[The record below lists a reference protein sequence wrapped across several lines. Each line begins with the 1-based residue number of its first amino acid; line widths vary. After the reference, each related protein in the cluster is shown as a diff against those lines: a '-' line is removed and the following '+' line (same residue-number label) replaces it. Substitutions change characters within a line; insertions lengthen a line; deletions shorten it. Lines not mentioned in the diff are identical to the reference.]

1 MISTRHSLARLAAIS
16 LAGVSLM
23 VLPVRAE
30 SINITI
36 TLAGEAFDGPPAY
49 EIRYGDREIAKGTVE
64 NAIDTSTEGPL
75 SGLTDWQAHQKAVT
89 IPIEPEDLGKN
100 LPFTVNFT
108 NDKWGGAGTTMDRNL
123 YVLSAEIGSV
133 KVAAQDIK
141 VLDKA
146 QPRDNASG
154 PEGARL
160 GNNSSIAVIAPPAT
174 GWLPASAQ
182 ATSSTA
188 APQSAAGEAPQAPA
202 ATPAAPQAAKSQ
214 PAPAAGPAQEA
225 APTQPQTAAP
235 ATAAETPPPPA
246 AGSQTDATTPAA
258 AEKVPNAPKSKAS
271 TNTATP
277 SPKAKCAPKTLG
289 VSGFP
294 LNRSDLPAD
303 ALPQLKA
310 LAETAAKEGC
320 KLEVTGFSSVA
331 GPRRMNEAL
340 ANVRA
345 DAVADFLKAQGVSA
359 GSITVAAGG
368 ETRRF
373 GRKGVLNRRVTVE
386 VVDGN

>member
-1 MISTRHSLARLAAIS
+1 MPPRNFIRGADKMISNRHSLARLAAIS

-23 VLPVRAE
+23 VLPARAE
-30 SINITI
+30 NINITI

-75 SGLTDWQAHQKAVT
+75 SKLADWQAHQKAVS
-89 IPIEPEDLGKN
+89 IPIDSEDLSKN
-100 LPFTVNFT
+100 LPLTVNFT

-123 YVLSAEIGSV
+123 YVLSAEVGSV

-146 QPRDNASG
+146 QPRDNATG
-154 PEGARL
+154 PRGARL
-160 GNNSSIAVIAPPAT
+160 GNNSSIAVIEPPAT
-174 GWLPASAQ
+174 GWLSAA
-182 ATSSTA
+182 ATSGTSAA
-188 APQSAAGEAPQAPA
+188 APQPAAGEPAKPA
-202 ATPAAPQAAKSQ
+202 AEALAAPQPETAQ
-214 PAPAAGPAQEA
+214 PAPAASSPPE
-225 APTQPQTAAP
+225 PAAP
-235 ATAAETPPPPA
+235 AT
-246 AGSQTDATTPAA
+246 

-277 SPKAKCAPKTLG
+277 NPKAKCAPKTLS
-289 VSGFP
+289 VTGFP
-294 LNRSDLPAD
+294 LNRSDLPGD

-310 LAETAAKEGC
+310 LAELTAKEGC
-320 KLEVTGFSSVA
+320 KLEITGYGSVA
-331 GPRRMNEAL
+331 GPRKMNEAL
-340 ANVRA
+340 ASVRA
-345 DAVADFLKAQGVSA
+345 EAVADFLKEQGVGADRISVV
-359 GSITVAAGG
+359 TGG

-373 GRKGVLNRRVTVE
+373 GPKGFLNRRVTVE

>member
-1 MISTRHSLARLAAIS
+1 MNSTRYSLARLAAIS
-16 LAGVSLM
+16 LAGVSM
-23 VLPVRAE
+23 TVFPANAG
-30 SINITI
+30 SINVTF
-36 TLAGEAFDGPPAY
+36 TLSGEAFDGPPAY
-49 EIRYGDREIAKGTVE
+49 EIRYGDQEIAKGTVE
-64 NAIDTSTEGPL
+64 NAIDTSTDGPL
-75 SGLTDWQAHQKAVT
+75 SKLTDWQDHQKSVT
-89 IPIEPEDLGKN
+89 VTVDSADLEKN
-100 LPFTVNFT
+100 QPFSVHFT
-108 NDKWGGAGTTMDRNL
+108 NDKWGGAGSGLDRNL
-123 YVLSAEIGSV
+123 YVISAQVGDV
-133 KVAAQDIK
+133 KVASGDMK

-146 QPRDNASG
+146 QPKDNATG
-154 PEGARL
+154 PRGARL

-174 GWLPASAQ
+174 GWLPAAMQ
-182 ATSSTA
+182 ATSSA
-188 APQSAAGEAPQAPA
+188 GAPQSAAA
-202 ATPAAPQAAKSQ
+202 APAAPQAGTSQ
-214 PAPAAGPAQEA
+214 SAPAAVPAQEA
-225 APTQPQTAAP
+225 S
-235 ATAAETPPPPA
+235 PA
-246 AGSQTDATTPAA
+246 AGSQTDTTTPAA
-258 AEKVPNAPKSKAS
+258 PEKVPNAPKSKAS

-331 GPRRMNEAL
+331 GPRKMNEAL

-359 GSITVAAGG
+359 DSITVVSGG

>member
-1 MISTRHSLARLAAIS
+1 MISNRHSLARLAAIS

-23 VLPVRAE
+23 ALPVKAE

-75 SGLTDWQAHQKAVT
+75 SKLTDWQAHQKAVS
-89 IPIEPEDLGKN
+89 IPIDSEDLSKN
-100 LPFTVNFT
+100 LPLTVNFT

-123 YVLSAEIGSV
+123 YVLSAEVGSV
-133 KVAAQDIK
+133 KVPAQDIK

-146 QPRDNASG
+146 QPKDDATGQR
-154 PEGARL
+154 GARL
-160 GNNSSIAVIAPPAT
+160 GNNSSIAVIEAPAT
-174 GWLPASAQ
+174 GWLPAAAPEASSA
-182 ATSSTA
+182 A
-188 APQSAAGEAPQAPA
+188 APQPA
-202 ATPAAPQAAKSQ
+202 ADESAKAAAEAPAAPQTGTAQ
-214 PAPAAGPAQEA
+214 PAPAPAA
-225 APTQPQTAAP
+225 SSQTEPAAP
-235 ATAAETPPPPA
+235 AT
-246 AGSQTDATTPAA
+246 

-277 SPKAKCAPKTLG
+277 NPKAKCAPKTLS
-289 VSGFP
+289 VTGFP
-294 LNRSDLPAD
+294 LNRSDLPGD
-303 ALPQLKA
+303 ALPHLKT
-310 LAETAAKEGC
+310 LAELTAKEGC

-331 GPRRMNEAL
+331 GPRKMNEAL
-340 ANVRA
+340 ASVRA
-345 DAVADFLKAQGVSA
+345 EAVAGFLKQQGISA
-359 GSITVAAGG
+359 DRISVVTGG